1 MPSSSGPWSH
11 GLSNNT
17 WGLYVEQICKFV
29 SWTHMMCF
37 HMFDLLLVILVSQ
50 AKVIVRFI
58 SYLLIIDHHMQL

>member
-1 MPSSSGPWSH
+1 
-11 GLSNNT
+11 
-17 WGLYVEQICKFV
+17 
-29 SWTHMMCF
+29 MCF